1 MGSEAHVVVT
11 GDPGLLRVAR
21 ARIDEL
27 ERRWSRF
34 IPTSEISFLNSH
46 RGAPHT
52 VSPDTFRLVDR
63 AIRGWRA
70 TGGRFDPTILGDLIR
85 EGYDRA
91 FQAVVLDPG
100 SGISVLR
107 RDAGGIRTDVEA
119 QTIEL
124 PSDAGFDPGGL
135 GKGLGADIV
144 VEELLAAG
152 AEGACVNLGGDLRVE
167 GVGPDRGRWLISLD
181 HPTEPRP
188 AALVALAAGGVASS
202 TSLKRA
208 WTVRGRRRHHLIDP
222 ATGHSLQ
229 SPAVAV
235 TALARD
241 AASAEIATKHALLAD
256 AGSEVAALEELGC
269 DGLIVT
275 DDGQLEA
282 TAGIASFAVE
292 ETSGGDAA

>member
-11 GDPGLLRVAR
+11 GDVRLLRVAR
-21 ARIDEL
+21 ARIQEL

-34 IPTSEISFLNSH
+34 IPTSEITFLNSH
-46 RGAPHT
+46 RGAPHS

-70 TGGRFDPTILGDLIR
+70 TGGRFDPTVLGDLIR
-85 EGYDRA
+85 EGYDRP

-100 SGISVLR
+100 SGVSVLR
-107 RDAGGIRTDVEA
+107 RDAGGIRTDPEA

-167 GVGPDRGRWLISLD
+167 GVGPDHGRWLIALD

-188 AALVALAAGGVASS
+188 AAIVALAAGGVATS

-208 WTVRGRRRHHLIDP
+208 WMVGSRRRHHLIDP
-222 ATGHSLQ
+222 ETGHSLQ

-241 AASAEIATKHALLAD
+241 AASAEIATKHALLAVP
-256 AGSEVAALEELGC
+256 GSELAALEELGC

-275 DDGQLEA
+275 DNGQLEA
-282 TAGIASFAVE
+282 TAGIASFIVD

>member
-11 GDPGLLRVAR
+11 GDARLLRVAR

-34 IPTSEISFLNSH
+34 LPTSEISFLNSH
-46 RGAPHT
+46 RGAPYP
-52 VSPDTFRLVDR
+52 VSQDTFRLVDR
-63 AIRGWRA
+63 AIWGWRT
-70 TGGRFDPTILGDLIR
+70 TGGHFDPTILGDLVR
-85 EGYDRA
+85 EGYDRP
-91 FQAVVLDPG
+91 FQALVLDPG
-100 SGISVLR
+100 SGVSVLR
-107 RDAGGIRTDVEA
+107 RNAGGIRTDPEA

-144 VEELLAAG
+144 VEQLLAAG
-152 AEGACVNLGGDLRVE
+152 ANGACVNLGGDLRVE
-167 GVGPDRGRWLISLD
+167 GVGPDRGRWVISVD

-188 AALVALAAGGVASS
+188 AAMVALAAGGVATS

-208 WTVRGRRRHHLIDP
+208 WTTRGRRRHHLIDP
-222 ATGHSLQ
+222 ETGHSLQ
-229 SPAVAV
+229 SRAVAV

-256 AGSEVAALEELGC
+256 AGSELAALEKLGC

-275 DDGQLEA
+275 DEGRLEA

>member
-91 FQAVVLDPG
+91 FQAVVLGPG

-188 AALVALAAGGVASS
+188 AALVALAAGGVATS

-256 AGSEVAALEELGC
+256 AGSEVAALEELGSA
-269 DGLIVT
+269 
-275 DDGQLEA
+275 A
-282 TAGIASFAVE
+282 TA
-292 ETSGGDAA
+292 

>member
-11 GDPGLLRVAR
+11 GDPRLLRMAR
-21 ARIDEL
+21 ARIEEL

-34 IPTSEISFLNSH
+34 VPTSEISFLNSH
-46 RGAPHT
+46 RGAPHP
-52 VSPDTFRLVDR
+52 VSPDTFQLVDR

-85 EGYDRA
+85 EGYDRP
-91 FQAVVLDPG
+91 FQAVALDPG
-100 SGISVLR
+100 SGVSVLR
-107 RDAGGIRTDVEA
+107 RNAGGIRTDAEA

-167 GVGPDRGRWLISLD
+167 GVGPDHGRWLISVD

-188 AALVALAAGGVASS
+188 AALVALAAGGVATS

-208 WTVRGRRRHHLIDP
+208 WTVGRRRRHHLIDP
-222 ATGHSLQ
+222 ETGHSLQ

-241 AASAEIATKHALLAD
+241 AASAEIATKNALLAD
-256 AGSEVAALEELGC
+256 AGSELAALEELGS

-275 DDGQLEA
+275 GDGGVEM
-282 TAGIASFAVE
+282 TAGTTRFLID
-292 ETSGGDAA
+292 ETKGGDAA